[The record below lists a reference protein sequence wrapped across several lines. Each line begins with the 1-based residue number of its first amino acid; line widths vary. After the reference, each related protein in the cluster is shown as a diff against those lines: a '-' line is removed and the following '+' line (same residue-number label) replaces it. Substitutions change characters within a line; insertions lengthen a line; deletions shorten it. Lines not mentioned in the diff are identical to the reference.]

1 MLYRVL
7 DVNDDEKISFDEIKV
22 VLNEILK
29 IIENR
34 FDEEYK
40 LL

>member
-7 DVNDDEKISFDEIKV
+7 DVDEDEKISFDEIKV